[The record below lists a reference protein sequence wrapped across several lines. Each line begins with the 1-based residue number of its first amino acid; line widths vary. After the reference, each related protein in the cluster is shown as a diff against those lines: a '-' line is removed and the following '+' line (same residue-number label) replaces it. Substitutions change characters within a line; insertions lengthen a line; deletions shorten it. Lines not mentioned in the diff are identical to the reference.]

1 MDVQWALFSAPWV
14 AIFLSAQ
21 LFSGNKA
28 NIHPSLCPSDQVYH
42 RAVCSGATPLGL
54 HGKLLPAFPLD
65 QQPYPQVARQYL
77 ENDHLGSDGQNQVD
91 SLI

>member
-1 MDVQWALFSAPWV
+1 MGMLFFLLAPLFSR
-14 AIFLSAQ
+14 
-21 LFSGNKA
+21 NKS
-28 NIHPSLCPSDQVYH
+28 NLHPSLHPSDQAYH
-42 RAVCSGATPLGL
+42 RAACLDAMLFELCSG
-54 HGKLLPAFPLD
+54 LLPAFPLD